1 AGQQLTGANFFFYY
15 GTTIFAATGLENSYV
30 TSIILGTV
38 NVVST
43 IIGIWIMQHCGRR
56 KSLMAGAAC
65 MCMCFLVF
73 SFVGH
78 FQLDHARPQNTPQ
91 AGNLMITFTCF
102 FIFAFATTWGPM
114 VWAVVAEMYPARY
127 RAKCM
132 ALATASNWLFNF
144 LISFFS
150 TFITNKIDYLH
161 GLVFAGCCFA
171 LFFVV
176 FFFMMETKD
185 RSLEEIDIMY
195 VLRINPINSANWD
208 SMAAGPEGGVNTDNA
223 YPATGDHTFSQS
235 GQTGEVLRVQNE

>member
-1 AGQQLTGANFFFYY
+1 
-15 GTTIFAATGLENSYV
+15 
-30 TSIILGTV
+30 
-38 NVVST
+38 
-43 IIGIWIMQHCGRR
+43 
-56 KSLMAGAAC
+56 
-65 MCMCFLVF
+65 
-73 SFVGH
+73 
-78 FQLDHARPQNTPQ
+78 
-91 AGNLMITFTCF
+91 
-102 FIFAFATTWGPM
+102 
-114 VWAVVAEMYPARY
+114 MYPARY

-235 GQTGEVLRVQNE
+235 GQTEAI